1 MELSRRKFLKLSGA
15 SALGAIVFNGCGIP
29 EQDLIVQTPLNMPE
43 DQVSSLEAWY
53 ATSSGPY
60 GNGEGILVRI
70 IGGRAV
76 KIEGN
81 PDHPVNNGKSSGK
94 NQAGL
99 QGLYNPDRIL
109 NPMKRVGVGASRR
122 WINITWDEALSEIS
136 NSIKTS
142 SATNSLAIVT
152 NKQNGTIGEMT
163 TTFANTL
170 NSKLAVV
177 EAVDHTNI
185 INQC

>member
-1 MELSRRKFLKLSGA
+1 MRNRSVDYPLDPGISPAGNTLRSQLQA
-15 SALGAIVFNGCGIP
+15 ALQP
-29 EQDLIVQTPLNMPE
+29 
-43 DQVSSLEAWY
+43 
-53 ATSSGPY
+53 
-60 GNGEGILVRI
+60 
-70 IGGRAV
+70 
-76 KIEGN
+76 
-81 PDHPVNNGKSSGK
+81 
-94 NQAGL
+94 
-99 QGLYNPDRIL
+99 LYNPDRIL
-109 NPMKRVGVGASRR
+109 NPKKRVGVGASRR

-142 SATNSLAIVT
+142 SETNSLAIVT

-185 INQC
+185 NQSMLDAVSYTHLTLPTILLV